1 MNGNVSLKSILTPVL
16 CLLPMADIHELL
28 DDPSLPCATLQC
40 HKRRPWSQV
49 DDSTLLAPWAV
60 RGRDAKPRELA
71 REGVKPVED

>member
-49 DDSTLLAPWAV
+49 DDSTLLAPWA
-60 RGRDAKPRELA
+60 GL
-71 REGVKPVED
+71 EG